1 MSWVNVQQQQ
11 QQQQQAPALL
21 PQPPPQA
28 FAPFAAARQQQ
39 QQQQNA
45 GLAAVVFAATQAPVA
60 QQPAPPPPV
69 AHPLHAVAEPGSMLP
84 AGMSVGNAQQVL
96 FAPPG
101 APLAPSASHLASFE
115 APLPHPIND
124 LPLHVQQQ
132 VANVVRQHQQVM
144 LAQFSSFERAAR
156 QQQMAIT
163 SLAWQVGSAAAVAAM
178 QNNAPPMPAAERL
191 PREREGDE
199 RRYSSDQERR

>member
-1 MSWVNVQQQQ
+1 
-11 QQQQQAPALL
+11 
-21 PQPPPQA
+21 
-28 FAPFAAARQQQ
+28 
-39 QQQQNA
+39 
-45 GLAAVVFAATQAPVA
+45 
-60 QQPAPPPPV
+60 
-69 AHPLHAVAEPGSMLP
+69 MLP

-132 VANVVRQHQQVM
+132 VANVVRQHQQTM
-144 LAQFSSFERAAR
+144 LAQFSSFDRAAR
-156 QQQMAIT
+156 QQQMAAIT